1 MKKTLLLLVMCVLFL
16 CLPAFAVDNQ
26 ISVIIIFNNNKME
39 SISVIYPQI
48 VPIDQLK
55 KDINTLSDNI
65 VGRTITTGMLNQ
77 PINGKDIS
85 SFSILTIKAPY
96 KVGKGRILKLILES
110 FKRFNKINMKIVGDF
125 AYAKEPLLEYQNN
138 TLTLSG
144 KKTESG
150 LTYDISIYEHNFNN
164 IKLPTNSDNFWQEKA
179 KKNKIF
185 LTCALILCVL
195 SVIIVLTGKLKK
207 RKIV

>member
-1 MKKTLLLLVMCVLFL
+1 MKKTLLLIMFALFL
-16 CLPAFAVDNQ
+16 CLPIFASDNQ

-48 VPIDQLK
+48 VPTDQLK
-55 KDINTLSDNI
+55 KDINTLSNNI
-65 VGRTITTGMLNQ
+65 IGRTITTGMLNQ

-85 SFSILTIKAPY
+85 SFSILTMKAPY

-125 AYAKEPLLEYQNN
+125 NYAKEPLLEYQNN
-138 TLTLSG
+138 TLTFSG

-150 LTYDISIYEHNFNN
+150 LLYNISIHEHNFDN
-164 IKLPTNSDNFWQEKA
+164 IKLPTNSDNFWKEKA
-179 KKNKIF
+179 KKNNIF
-185 LTCALILCVL
+185 LVCTLILCVL
-195 SVIIVLTGKLKK
+195 SVIIILTGKLKK
-207 RKIV
+207 KKIT